1 MLDTNGMIIYE
12 NDGIQKSI
20 YRSPIYEQVINEY
33 FDAYDDVTRRKLLS
47 VNEAGQETVLQHLA
61 NKLYGFIVTK
71 VYNIDFGKIP
81 ESRGDI
87 TKIPKYAMMLDCLE
101 ILKQILET
109 YKQKTDTVDTIT
121 LAIQNMVDR
130 KELFMRAYRMNIELP
145 IITYNTLVLSIINA
159 ISLLITAH
167 IEFIKL
173 PNDSGYNIAFDSASK
188 NKSQDSLLFN
198 NLKEFNKMC
207 AKKEFDKIIK
217 YSLHGAAEESIMKK
231 DPTVKE
237 ESTIEPQNEAV
248 LSVGTLLTTAG
259 NYLATGGIAAA
270 KTIAAG
276 VGYVTGAITAHPVI
290 TGIIAIFAG
299 FLALIK
305 IIRGLIYRF
314 YYYRT
319 KASDW
324 FETYSVLIYMN
335 ALNTQSALSKDDAQK
350 EKWRVLQEKTA
361 KWFKTIADKI
371 RVDEAIAEKNANAEI
386 KKMDEM
392 KFTLDDIADGGKY
405 QPTSSSE
412 SLF

>member
-1 MLDTNGMIIYE
+1 MLDANGNIMH
-12 NDGIQKSI
+12 NDNKSI
-20 YRSPIYEQVINEY
+20 YRSAIYGQVIKEY
-33 FDAYDDVTRRKLLS
+33 FDPYDDKTRTTLLAL
-47 VNEAGQETVLQHLA
+47 NEEGQESILQHLA

-81 ESRGDI
+81 DSRGDI
-87 TKIPKYAMMLDCLE
+87 TKIPNYAMMLDCLE
-101 ILKQILET
+101 ILKQILEA
-109 YKQKTDTVDTIT
+109 YKQPTNSVDTIT
-121 LAIQNMVDR
+121 EAIQNMIDR
-130 KELFMRAYRMNIELP
+130 KDMFMKAYRLNIELP
-145 IITYNTLVLSIINA
+145 IITYNTLALSIVNA
-159 ISLLITAH
+159 VSLLITAH

-173 PNDSGYNIAFDSASK
+173 PNDGGYNIAFDSASK
-188 NKSQDSLLFN
+188 NNSKDSLLFN

-207 AKKEFDKIIK
+207 NNKEFDKTMK
-217 YSLHGAAEESIMKK
+217 YSLHGAAEETILKK
-231 DPTVKE
+231 NPTIKE
-237 ESTIEPQNEAV
+237 SNIEPQNEAV
-248 LSVGTLLTTAG
+248 FSIGTLLTTAG

-276 VGYVTGAITAHPVI
+276 VGYAAGVIAAHPI
-290 TGIIAIFAG
+290 IAGIIGIFAG

-335 ALNTQSALSKDDAQK
+335 SLNTQSALSKDDTQK
-350 EKWRVLQEKTA
+350 EKWRVMQEKTA
-361 KWFKTIADKI
+361 KWFKVIADKI
-371 RVDEAIAEKNANAEI
+371 RVDESIAEKNATNDI

-392 KFTLDDIADGGKY
+392 KFTVDDIADNKY
-405 QPTSSSE
+405 QASTSG

>member
-1 MLDTNGMIIYE
+1 MLDANGNIIY
-12 NDGIQKSI
+12 NDNKSI
-20 YRSPIYEQVINEY
+20 YRSAIYGQVIKEY
-33 FDAYDDVTRRKLLS
+33 FDPYDDKTRTTLLAL
-47 VNEAGQETVLQHLA
+47 NEEGQESILQHLA

-81 ESRGDI
+81 DSRGDI
-87 TKIPKYAMMLDCLE
+87 TKIPNYAMMLDCLE
-101 ILKQILET
+101 ILKQILEA
-109 YKQKTDTVDTIT
+109 YKQPTNSVDTIT
-121 LAIQNMVDR
+121 EAIQNMIDR
-130 KELFMRAYRMNIELP
+130 KDMFMKAYRLNIELP
-145 IITYNTLVLSIINA
+145 IITYNTLALSIVNA
-159 ISLLITAH
+159 VSLLITAH

-173 PNDSGYNIAFDSASK
+173 PNDGGYNIAFDSASK
-188 NKSQDSLLFN
+188 NNSKDSLLFN

-207 AKKEFDKIIK
+207 NNKEFDKTMK
-217 YSLHGAAEESIMKK
+217 YSLHGAAEETILKK
-231 DPTVKE
+231 NPTIKE
-237 ESTIEPQNEAV
+237 SNIEPQNEAV
-248 LSVGTLLTTAG
+248 FSIGTLLTTAG

-276 VGYVTGAITAHPVI
+276 VGYAAGVIAAHPI
-290 TGIIAIFAG
+290 IAGIIGIFAG

-335 ALNTQSALSKDDAQK
+335 SLNTQSALSKDDTQK
-350 EKWRVLQEKTA
+350 EKWRVMQEKTA
-361 KWFKTIADKI
+361 KWFKVIADKI
-371 RVDEAIAEKNANAEI
+371 RVDESIAEKNATNDI

-392 KFTLDDIADGGKY
+392 KFTVDDIADNKY
-405 QPTSSSE
+405 QASTSG

>member
-1 MLDTNGMIIYE
+1 MLDTNGMIMNE
-12 NDGIQKSI
+12 DRQKESI
-20 YRSPIYEQVINEY
+20 YRSPIFEQVMNEY
-33 FDAYDDVTRRKLLS
+33 FDPYDDKTRKELLS
-47 VNEAGQETVLQHLA
+47 LNEAGQETVLQHLA

-81 ESRGDI
+81 DSRGDI
-87 TKIPKYAMMLDCLE
+87 TKIPNYNMMKDCLE
-101 ILKQILET
+101 ILKQILEA
-109 YKQKTDTVDTIT
+109 YKQKTDSVDTINDA
-121 LAIQNMVDR
+121 LQNMIDR
-130 KELFMRAYRMNIELP
+130 KELFMRAYRMNVELP
-145 IITYNTLVLSIINA
+145 IITYNTLALSIVNA

-173 PNDSGYNIAFDSASK
+173 PNDKGYNIAFDSASK
-188 NKSQDSLLFN
+188 NKTQNSLLFN

-207 AKKEFDKIIK
+207 QNKEFDKIIK
-217 YSLHGAAEESIMKK
+217 YSLHGAAEETIMKK
-231 DPTVKE
+231 NPTIKE
-237 ESTIEPQNEAV
+237 EYTVEPQNEAV
-248 LSVGTLLTTAG
+248 ISIGTLLTTAG

-276 VGYVTGAITAHPVI
+276 VGYVTGAITAHPI
-290 TGIIAIFAG
+290 IAGIIGIFAG

-335 ALNTQSALSKDDAQK
+335 SLNTQSALSKDDAQK
-350 EKWRVLQEKTA
+350 EKWRSLQEKTA
-361 KWFKTIADKI
+361 KWFKVIADKI
-371 RVDEAIAEKNANAEI
+371 RVDESTAEKNATADI
-386 KKMDEM
+386 KKMDET
-392 KFTLDDIADGGKY
+392 KFTLDDITNNGNSYDANQSG
-405 QPTSSSE
+405 

>member
-1 MLDTNGMIIYE
+1 MLDANGNIMY
-12 NDGIQKSI
+12 NDNKSI
-20 YRSPIYEQVINEY
+20 YRSAIYGQVIKEY
-33 FDAYDDVTRRKLLS
+33 FDPYDDKTRTTLLAL
-47 VNEAGQETVLQHLA
+47 NEEGQESILQHLA

-81 ESRGDI
+81 DSRGDI
-87 TKIPKYAMMLDCLE
+87 TKIPNYAMMLDCLE
-101 ILKQILET
+101 ILKQILEA
-109 YKQKTDTVDTIT
+109 YKQPTNSVDTIT
-121 LAIQNMVDR
+121 EAIQNMIDR
-130 KELFMRAYRMNIELP
+130 KDMFMKAYRLNIELP
-145 IITYNTLVLSIINA
+145 IITYNTLALSIVNA
-159 ISLLITAH
+159 VSLLITAH

-173 PNDSGYNIAFDSASK
+173 PNDGGYNIAFDSASK
-188 NKSQDSLLFN
+188 NNSKDSLLFN

-207 AKKEFDKIIK
+207 NNKEFDKTMK
-217 YSLHGAAEESIMKK
+217 YSLHGAAEETILKK
-231 DPTVKE
+231 NPTIKE
-237 ESTIEPQNEAV
+237 SNIEPQNEAV
-248 LSVGTLLTTAG
+248 FSIGTLLTTAG

-276 VGYVTGAITAHPVI
+276 VGYAAGVIAAHPI
-290 TGIIAIFAG
+290 IAGIIGIFAG

-335 ALNTQSALSKDDAQK
+335 SLNTQSALSKDDTQK
-350 EKWRVLQEKTA
+350 EKWRVMQEKTA
-361 KWFKTIADKI
+361 KWFKVIADKI
-371 RVDEAIAEKNANAEI
+371 RVDESIAEKNATNDI

-392 KFTLDDIADGGKY
+392 KFTVDDIADNKY
-405 QPTSSSE
+405 QASTSG

>member
-1 MLDTNGMIIYE
+1 MLDTNGMIMNE
-12 NDGIQKSI
+12 DKQNESI
-20 YRSPIYEQVINEY
+20 YRSPIFEQVMNEY
-33 FDAYDDVTRRKLLS
+33 FDPYDDKTREKLLS
-47 VNEAGQETVLQHLA
+47 LNEAGQETVLQHLA

-71 VYNIDFGKIP
+71 VYNINFGKIP
-81 ESRGDI
+81 DSRGDI
-87 TKIPKYAMMLDCLE
+87 TKIPNYDMMKDCLE
-101 ILKQILET
+101 ILKQILEA
-109 YKQKTDTVDTIT
+109 YKQKTDAVDTINEA
-121 LAIQNMVDR
+121 LQNMIDR
-130 KELFMRAYRMNIELP
+130 KELFMQAYRMDVELP
-145 IITYNTLVLSIINA
+145 IITYNTLALSIVNA

-188 NKSQDSLLFN
+188 SRSQDSLLFK

-207 AKKEFDKIIK
+207 QNKEFNKIIK
-217 YSLHGAAEESIMKK
+217 YSLHGAAEETIMKK
-231 DPTVKE
+231 NPTIKE
-237 ESTIEPQNEAV
+237 SSIEPQNEAV
-248 LSVGTLLTTAG
+248 ISVGTLLTTAG

-276 VGYVTGAITAHPVI
+276 VGYVAGAITAHPI
-290 TGIIAIFAG
+290 IAGIIGIFAA

-319 KASDW
+319 KVSDW

-335 ALNTQSALSKDDAQK
+335 SLNTQSALSKDDTQK
-350 EKWRVLQEKTA
+350 EKWRSLQEKTA
-361 KWFKTIADKI
+361 KWFKILSDKI
-371 RVDEAIAEKNANAEI
+371 RVDESTAEKNANADI

-392 KFTLDDIADGGKY
+392 KFTLDDIADNGNSYNANQSG
-405 QPTSSSE
+405 